1 LYTPQVVTYTLETMV
16 QGARKRGGKLQQDL
30 QAVADEDD
38 PGKGLGLGLE
48 QAPTRQK
55 RKTAKGAAA
64 SKDLDEM
71 NELLMVAPVAVKPAT
86 APKAAPK
93 ASSAPRMSPRRVEA
107 EATRKVAKAA
117 PPPAASA
124 ITLEVG
130 GPARGV
136 VDSPKSD
143 KTRVTPASQA
153 PVLLA
158 SVPEE
163 VVGVGEGG
171 GGGGGGQGVA
181 VAVHPTTHQEGT
193 TVQQKTSRKK
203 AVPEDGDALRQP
215 PPTRIKTSACP

>member
-1 LYTPQVVTYTLETMV
+1 MYTPQVVTYTLETMV
-16 QGARKRGGKLQQDL
+16 QRAKAARKLASDL
-30 QAVADEDD
+30 QAAADYDD

-117 PPPAASA
+117 PPAAASA

-130 GPARGV
+130 GPLSCV
-136 VDSPKSD
+136 Y
-143 KTRVTPASQA
+143 TPLSCVYP
-153 PVLLA
+153 PV
-158 SVPEE
+158 
-163 VVGVGEGG
+163 
-171 GGGGGGQGVA
+171 
-181 VAVHPTTHQEGT
+181 
-193 TVQQKTSRKK
+193 
-203 AVPEDGDALRQP
+203 
-215 PPTRIKTSACP
+215 